1 MKKLFASVAIIAMS
15 STAAFAGTAAD
26 DCSTFEECKAV
37 AIAAEGKVQSLEQD
51 IEQYFDLYTEAQA
64 TAQAE
69 VAKVQGLQ
77 DEIVTYYNLLAE
89 ANAEIAEL
97 EDDAYAVGVADGH
110 VEGHVEGFE
119 AATEVVAEFYN
130 TWISGSDKS
139 LEDMIADL
147 EAEWSAGLAEAAENA
162 AFNKGYDAGYSS
174 GYGIAESDYE
184 PQIEDLEATIS
195 GYLSGL
201 AAYIEY
207 WGGTVRDATDS
218 GKLVNDLRLTGIMLG
233 KAESAEEIADLE
245 TEVADI
251 QDAVNDLLS
260 SWSIS
265 LSDPSNIP
273 LAIEKI
279 ADKANLA
286 GYYEGLE
293 VGNEDAEAAYDLA
306 YNAIVTDFNEAFNNE
321 FPTYITFGN
330 SVNDIVEGV
339 SNAAYSKVSSEFNQL
354 IKNEGFQL
362 QHAGGSEWILSNSAG
377 SWIVDLGD
385 IAKQAANSV
394 GVAGVEF
401 DEETSYV
408 TITLTNGAVH
418 SNLNVTN
425 QINAYHAEQIA
436 ESKANDAVWWQVNHE
451 LKGELF
457 AAREELEEANATIA
471 QVKTAFKHF
480 TNWLAEYGRAA
491 WVIEQSVDN
500 ISNALNK

>member
-1 MKKLFASVAIIAMS
+1 MKNLLASVAVIAMS

-37 AIAAEGKVQSLEQD
+37 AMSLEGKVQSLEQD

-69 VAKVQGLQ
+69 VAKVQDLQ

-97 EDDAYAVGVADGH
+97 ENDAYNVGVAD
-110 VEGHVEGFE
+110 GHVEGFE
-119 AATEVVAEFYN
+119 AATEVVAGFYN

-147 EAEWSAGLAEAAENA
+147 EAEWSAGVDQAATKE
-162 AFNKGYDAGYSS
+162 AFNDGYNAGYSS
-174 GYGIAESDYE
+174 GYGIAESDYTTT
-184 PQIEDLEATIS
+184 IES
-195 GYLSGL
+195 
-201 AAYIEY
+201 
-207 WGGTVRDATDS
+207 
-218 GKLVNDLRLTGIMLG
+218 
-233 KAESAEEIADLE
+233 LE
-245 TEVADI
+245 TDIDAKNAKITDI
-251 QDAVNDLLS
+251 QDTVNDLLS

-279 ADKANLA
+279 TDKANLA

-293 VGNEDAEAAYDLA
+293 VGNEDAIAAYDLA

-321 FPTYITFGN
+321 FPNYITFGN
-330 SVNDIVEGV
+330 SVDDIVEGV

-385 IAKQAANSV
+385 IAEQAANSV
-394 GVAGVEF
+394 GVTGVEF
-401 DEETSYV
+401 DEETSWV
-408 TITLTNGAVH
+408 TITLTNGAEH